1 MSPLAKY
8 VEWITWIIPPSYIS
22 NLFEFVHFL
31 LFVMYIMI
39 MRFYIKWNLL
49 KDNSSLGM
57 YRFALYTWYIRIFSG
72 IFIYYFYL
80 FYYGGG
86 DVINYVQ
93 DSINFFTFST
103 IHFSIFIRYIIHSFF
118 NQNFYDY
125 FFEDP
130 ELYFY
135 WLQLRLRIS
144 YIFDFSSEIVSLL
157 YLPFIFLGLGG
168 YLPSL
173 VIFNAVYTV
182 YLSKF
187 IQKYLQHIGVNLS
200 SYHYFMCNLP
210 SFLVWTSAPFKES
223 FVMLFMIYA
232 AKNLFESSF
241 SFYKFSISV
250 LAIYLAYLVK
260 PYIGVPFLAV
270 FIISYLAKSKIYF
283 SANIFY
289 KMVYNILFF
298 IFVMFSLYFSVI
310 LSEKIEKYSPD
321 KVLDQAYLVYT
332 DLRYNETYYTQTGG
346 SVYDLGPLEPTLP
359 SFLSKFPLA
368 TFTALFRPFLTEG
381 QKGVVLLASLEAT
394 FMFLL
399 FLYLSIRYNLFKI
412 MIRIYKE
419 KVMFYLFIFSIF
431 LLFFIGL
438 TSGNFGNLVRYRVP
452 PYFFF
457 WLIFFTAVQKVAY
470 EADYRWRRQ

>member
-1 MSPLAKY
+1 MK
-8 VEWITWIIPPSYIS
+8 I
-22 NLFEFVHFL
+22 
-31 LFVMYIMI
+31 
-39 MRFYIKWNLL
+39 YIKSKLV
-49 KDNSSLGM
+49 KDGSYLGV
-57 YRFALYTWYIRIFSG
+57 YQFALRNWYFRILSG

-86 DVINYVQ
+86 DVINYVR
-93 DSINFFTFST
+93 DSVNFFTFAVF
-103 IHFSIFIRYIIHSFF
+103 HFSTFIRYIIHSLL

-125 FFEDP
+125 FLESSEF
-130 ELYFY
+130 YFY
-135 WLQLRLRIS
+135 WYELRLGIT
-144 YIFDFSSEIVSLL
+144 YILDFNSEMVSIL
-157 YLPFIFLGLGG
+157 YLPFISLGLGG

-173 VIFNAVYTV
+173 VVFNAVYTV
-182 YLSKF
+182 YLAKF
-187 IQKYLQHIGVNLS
+187 IHEYLQFNRANLNI
-200 SYHYFMCNLP
+200 YHYFVCNLP

-250 LAIYLAYLVK
+250 FAIYLAYLVK

-270 FIISYLAKSKIYF
+270 FIIAYLAKSKTYF
-283 SANIFY
+283 SVNIFY
-289 KMVYNILFF
+289 KMMYNILFL
-298 IFVMFSLYFSVI
+298 IFMIASLYFSVN
-310 LSEKIEKYSPD
+310 LSEKTGKYSPD
-321 KVLDQAYLVYT
+321 KVLSQAYLVYT

>member
-1 MSPLAKY
+1 MSPLVKY
-8 VEWITWIIPPSYIS
+8 VEWITWIIPPSYIP

-31 LFVMYIMI
+31 LFIIYIMI
-39 MRFYIKWNLL
+39 MKFYIKGSLVRN
-49 KDNSSLGM
+49 NSDLGM
-57 YRFALYTWYIRIFSG
+57 YRFALYSWYLRILSG
-72 IFIYYFYL
+72 IFIYYFYF
-80 FYYGGG
+80 FYYRGG

-93 DSINFFTFST
+93 DSINFFTFGT
-103 IHFSIFIRYIIHSFF
+103 IHFSIFIRYIIHSLF
-118 NQNFYDY
+118 NQSFYDY

-144 YIFDFSSEIVSLL
+144 YIFDFSSEMVSLL
-157 YLPFIFLGLGG
+157 YLPFISLGLGG

-187 IQKYLQHIGVNLS
+187 TQNYLQYIGVNLS
-200 SYHYFMCNLP
+200 IYYYFVCNLP

-250 LAIYLAYLVK
+250 FAIYLAYLVK

-270 FIISYLAKSKIYF
+270 FIIAYLAKSKIYF

-289 KMVYNILFF
+289 KMIYSILFL
-298 IFVMFSLYFSVI
+298 IFMLTSLYFSVN
-310 LSEKIEKYSPD
+310 LSERTGKYSPD
-321 KVLDQAYLVYT
+321 KVLSQAYLVYM
-332 DLRYNETYYTQTGG
+332 DLRSNETYYTETGG

-394 FMFLL
+394 LMLLL
-399 FLYLSIRYNLFKI
+399 FLYLSIRYNFMQNYASEYTRK
-412 MIRIYKE
+412 RCC
-419 KVMFYLFIFSIF
+419 FIFLYF
-431 LLFFIGL
+431 
-438 TSGNFGNLVRYRVP
+438 
-452 PYFFF
+452 PYFFSF
-457 WLIFFTAVQKVAY
+457 S
-470 EADYRWRRQ
+470 